1 MGSKTSKELD
11 IVINDY
17 TKVKIPDN
25 CSLVKLGS
33 YNVNLRNTINLNTKI
48 KDTMAYIENNYKN
61 KVLDIIT
68 LQGIY
73 DSLSL
78 YELVKECKRYFIK
91 NKIKIYF
98 APNFDHIEVNNISGN
113 SISSKKMLDLSF
125 HSSGSESSHNKKKI
139 THNIIIS
146 KYPILSTIHA
156 ELDDNTD
163 MDDILG
169 IQTVIG
175 ANILI
180 GNHIIS
186 IYNTTLS
193 KDIKSANIINSSVRK
208 TELDSLMNII
218 DKNKITINNQ
228 KFNQYAKSDMHLICG
243 TMNINEVGS
252 FQEHN
257 EVSLSDGNSEY
268 IELIKSRRLID
279 IFRHLNENDKGYTTS
294 YKERI
299 NYILLNLTND
309 IFDDTTK
316 IHEDFQKVKIKSQL
330 FDLLFDR
337 YKTYFLDYY
346 AIKNDSTSM
355 SIYYPI
361 ELIFIIKN

>member
-1 MGSKTSKELD
+1 MGSKIDKESD
-11 IVINDY
+11 TVINDY
-17 TKVKIPDN
+17 TKVKIPNN
-25 CSLVKLGS
+25 CSLIKLGS
-33 YNVNLRNTINLNTKI
+33 YNVNLRNTINVNTKI
-48 KDTMAYIENNYKN
+48 KDIMAYIECNHKS

-73 DSLSL
+73 DSSSL
-78 YELVKECKRYFIK
+78 YGLVRECKRYFMK
-91 NKIKIYF
+91 NKMKVYF
-98 APNFDHIEVNNISGN
+98 APNFDSIEVDNV
-113 SISSKKMLDLSF
+113 SSKKKLDLSF
-125 HSSGSESSHNKKKI
+125 NASSGSENSHNKKKM

-146 KYPILSTIHA
+146 KYPILSTIYA

-186 IYNTTLS
+186 IYNTALS
-193 KDIKSANIINSSVRK
+193 KDIRSANIINSSVRR

-218 DKNKITINNQ
+218 DKNKITINDQ
-228 KFNQYAKSDMHLICG
+228 KFSQYAKSDVHLICG
-243 TMNINEVGS
+243 TMNINEHYEVGS
-252 FQEHN
+252 N
-257 EVSLSDGNSEY
+257 DDNSEY
-268 IELIKSRRLID
+268 MELIKSRKCID
-279 IFRHLNENDKGYTTS
+279 IFRYLNENDKGYTTS

-299 NYILLNLTND
+299 NYILLNLTDD

-316 IHEDFQKVKIKSQL
+316 IYDDFQKIKIKSQL

-346 AIKNDSTSM
+346 TIKNDSTST

-361 ELIFIIKN
+361 ECIFLIKN